1 MKARNWPMQISMLL
15 DCCPMKL
22 ALLALLAWR
31 GSVAKMH
38 LPLWTPLASV
48 HRPTHL

>member
-22 ALLALLAWR
+22 ALLAWR
-31 GSVAKMH
+31 GTVAKMH